1 VIVRV
6 LDGVAVKVLSMI
18 DREADS
24 WVDADPRAIV
34 GIDCADVRGIEFDDE
49 PRGRV
54 GGMPSW
60 PFSAGKCGAIGGS
73 F

>member
-1 VIVRV
+1 VITR
-6 LDGVAVKVLSMI
+6 GHEAFRILSMLE
-18 DREADS
+18 REREPIFAELDCF
-24 WVDADPRAIV
+24 VV
-34 GIDCADVRGIEFDDE
+34 GIDCADSSGVEFEDE

-60 PFSAGKCGAIGGS
+60 PFSAGKCGAIGGG